1 MMADIEKMQAE
12 LQRLQEKQAVLK
24 ARQERQQARLNAEK
38 RKQRNKRL
46 IEKGAVLED
55 VQAVANGLKKA
66 PKVPR
71 VSKAED
77 PQGYEKY
84 QTYKSYNHQKEEL
97 SEQISPADSQKWLE
111 TLIDFNNWASTIQFS
126 LKDGK
131 KENAWDRYMRYR
143 SQNNQL
149 R

>member
-1 MMADIEKMQAE
+1 MADIEKMQAE

-55 VQAVANGLKKA
+55 MQAVAQGLKKV

-77 PQGYEKY
+77 PQGYY
-84 QTYKSYNHQKEEL
+84 C
-97 SEQISPADSQKWLE
+97 I
-111 TLIDFNNWASTIQFS
+111 
-126 LKDGK
+126 
-131 KENAWDRYMRYR
+131 
-143 SQNNQL
+143 
-149 R
+149 

>member
-1 MMADIEKMQAE
+1 MADIAKMQAE
-12 LQRLQEKQAVLK
+12 LQRLQEKQEVLK

-55 VQAVANGLKKA
+55 IQAVVKGLKKV

-77 PQGYEKY
+77 PEGYAKY
-84 QTYKSYNHQKEEL
+84 QAYKDYNHQKEQV
-97 SEQISPADSQKWLE
+97 SEKISPADSQKWLE
-111 TLIDFNNWASTIQFS
+111 TLIEFSNWVSQFKFTNSETGEKESTWERFTRIQ
-126 LKDGK
+126 
-131 KENAWDRYMRYR
+131 
-143 SQNNQL
+143 SQNNQ
-149 R
+149 RS

>member
-1 MMADIEKMQAE
+1 MADIEKMQAE

-55 VQAVANGLKKA
+55 MQAVAQGLTKV

-77 PQGYEKY
+77 PQGYEEY
-84 QTYKSYNHQKEEL
+84 QAYKNYNHQKEEL
-97 SEQISPADSQKWLE
+97 SGKISPADSQKWLE
-111 TLIDFNNWASTIQFS
+111 NLIAFCNWTNRFTVTNEET
-126 LKDGK
+126 GE
-131 KENAWDRYMRYR
+131 KEHLWEKYIRLQR
-143 SQNNQL
+143 QNNQ
-149 R
+149 RS